1 MMSVL
6 TAMHIHIRKQSPT
19 LRRPLI
25 LTLLGLN
32 LLISVSLLLGRY
44 PLTINDITNILQHL
58 WSSNNTLNT
67 NSHILLTIIIQSRLP
82 RIIAAII
89 IGAGLAIA
97 GTAFQA
103 VFRNP
108 LVSPGLLG
116 VLNGCAFGAAL
127 DMVYHVNIFGISLLA
142 VISGLIAVILG
153 LLIARSIGGH
163 SILYLLLGGIISN
176 ALFAGLLTL
185 VKYIADPQEQLPSI
199 IFWLLGSLSTVSIP
213 LLTITAPI
221 IIVASMLLILLGRI
235 LDVISLGDDE
245 ALSLGIPVIHLR
257 YGIIFLAT
265 IISALTVC
273 LAGIIGWIGLLIPHL
288 TRLIFGAS
296 HQRILPLSAII
307 GACFLLVADD
317 IARLIGDGEIPLG
330 VVTELLGASVF
341 FLLLSKMG
349 RNSHGI
355 A

>member
-1 MMSVL
+1 MSAL
-6 TAMHIHIRKQSPT
+6 TATSVHTQSPT
-19 LRRPLI
+19 LRLPL
-25 LTLLGLN
+25 LLALLGLSG
-32 LLISVSLLLGRY
+32 LICVSLLLGRY
-44 PLTINDITNILQHL
+44 PLTINDMKDLLQYL
-58 WSSNNTLNT
+58 WSQNHPLST
-67 NSHILLTIIIQSRLP
+67 NSHILLTIITQSRLP
-82 RIIAAII
+82 RILAAII

-127 DMVYHVNIFGISLLA
+127 GMVYHVNIYGVSLLA
-142 VISGLIAVILG
+142 VLTGLIAVIIG

-176 ALFAGLLTL
+176 ALFAGLLAL

-199 IFWLLGSLSTVSIP
+199 IFWLLGSLSSVSIP

-221 IIVASMLLILLGRI
+221 IIIASTLLMLLGRI

-245 ALSLGIPVIHLR
+245 ALSLGIPVVPLR

-288 TRLIFGAS
+288 TRLIFGAN
-296 HQRILPLSAII
+296 HRLVLPLSAIL

-317 IARLIGDGEIPLG
+317 IARLISNGEIPLG
-330 VVTELLGASVF
+330 VVTELLGAGIF
-341 FLLLSKMG
+341 FFLLSKMG
-349 RNSHGI
+349 RNSHGL